1 MLYSTQ
7 ELYLRYKDYKTPHVK
22 IRTEVKNK
30 RLFPVVRGLYEDRKN
45 ISAYLLVSY
54 IKPQAYLSFEYV
66 LSYCGLI
73 PERVL
78 TVMAATVGKTHNE
91 LVQTPYGNFYYQD
104 VPRSAYRFG
113 IRVVEEDGYAY
124 LMASPEKAL
133 CDLLYK
139 KKPTTSIKEF
149 KTLLFEDLR
158 IDKSEFFKLK
168 REDLL
173 FLCPLY
179 KKKNLNF
186 LGKYV
191 EGCNEFSN
199 QPNA

>member
-30 RLFPVVRGLYEDRKN
+30 RLFPVVRGLYEDKKN

-66 LSYCGLI
+66 LSYYGLI
-73 PERVL
+73 PERVF
-78 TVMAATVGKTHNE
+78 TVMAATVGKSHTE
-91 LVQTPYGNFYYQD
+91 LVETSFGNFYYQD
-104 VPRSAYRFG
+104 VPKNVYRFG

-139 KKPTTSIKEF
+139 KKPTTSMKEF

-158 IDKSEFFKLK
+158 IDESEFFKLSK
-168 REDLL
+168 EDLL
-173 FLCPLY
+173 YLAPLFY
-179 KKKNLNF
+179 IERKI
-186 LGKYV
+186 
-191 EGCNEFSN
+191 
-199 QPNA
+199 